1 MLHHERTAWQR
12 GKKIVAGVDEA
23 GRGPL
28 AGPVVA
34 AAVILPF
41 HIEEVFSQKEPHPH
55 DRYFLQ
61 INDSKK
67 LTPKKREELYSFLMA
82 DSRVIKASAVV
93 GADVIDSVNILNA
106 TYLAM
111 QQAIGKMELFPDH
124 VLFDGWAMPERFFSA
139 FGGRAT
145 QEGIVQGDAK
155 SVSIAAAS
163 IVAKVTRDHLM
174 LEYDR
179 TYPEYAFASHK
190 GYGTAEHMA
199 KIREYGP
206 TPIHRKSF
214 APVREQFL
222 PGF

>member
-1 MLHHERTAWQR
+1 MLHYERTAWQQ
-12 GKKIVAGVDEA
+12 GKKVVAGVDEA

-41 HIEEVFSQKEPHPH
+41 HIEEIFSQKEPNPT

-67 LTPKKREELYSFLMA
+67 LTPKKREALYAFLMG
-82 DSRVIKASAVV
+82 DERVVKTSAVV
-93 GADVIDSVNILNA
+93 GPEVIDSVNILNA

-111 QQAIGKMELFPDH
+111 QQAIGKMESLPNH
-124 VLFDGWAMPERFFSA
+124 ILFDGWPMPERFFSA
-139 FGGRAT
+139 FGDGVT
-145 QEGIVQGDAK
+145 QEGIVQGDGK
-155 SVSIAAAS
+155 SLSIAAAS

-190 GYGTAEHMA
+190 GYGTAEHLS
-199 KIREYGP
+199 KIRQYGP

-214 APVREQFL
+214 APVSEQFL

>member
-1 MLHHERTAWQR
+1 M
-12 GKKIVAGVDEA
+12 VAGVDEA

-34 AAVILPF
+34 AVVILPV
-41 HIEEVFSQKEPHPH
+41 HIEEIFSQKEPHPS

-67 LTPKKREELYSFLMA
+67 LTPKKREELYGFLMA

-93 GADVIDSVNILNA
+93 AADVIDSVNILNA

-124 VLFDGWAMPERFFSA
+124 VLFDGWSMPERFFST
-139 FGGRAT
+139 FGGRLT

-190 GYGTAEHMA
+190 GYGTAQHLT
-199 KIREYGP
+199 KIRQYGP

-214 APVREQFL
+214 APVSEQFL